1 MNCGGE
7 MMFQYE
13 IRTKVAVNNPK
24 TVDGVYEVQI
34 NEGAYHFYNVEDIL
48 FFSIPVAEVHS
59 IELIN

>member
-1 MNCGGE
+1 
-7 MMFQYE
+7 MFQYE